1 MIEEIDDEDKN
12 TEERKEELKDIN
24 EECEAVPDGRHAL
37 RHLRELKVEIGLLI
51 DDTHPILIEDKAWWA
66 EKQERTIKSL
76 DDESFHND
84 NTEFIINMF
93 SPEVRVR
100 GWTQWVTEKDS

>member
-24 EECEAVPDGRHAL
+24 EECEAVPDRRHAL

-51 DDTHPILIEDKAWWA
+51 DDTHPILIEDQAW
-66 EKQERTIKSL
+66 
-76 DDESFHND
+76 
-84 NTEFIINMF
+84 
-93 SPEVRVR
+93 
-100 GWTQWVTEKDS
+100 